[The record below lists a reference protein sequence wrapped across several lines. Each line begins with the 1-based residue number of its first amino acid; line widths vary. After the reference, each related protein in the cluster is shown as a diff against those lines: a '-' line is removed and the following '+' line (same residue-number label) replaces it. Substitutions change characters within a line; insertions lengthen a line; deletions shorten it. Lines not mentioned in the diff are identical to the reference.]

1 MDICDKIRR
10 DAEAEYD
17 RATAILLRKL
27 GRGTIWTRAAA
38 RVREQRDEHDSI

>member
-1 MDICDKIRR
+1 MVNFQKADDIRR

-17 RATAILLRKL
+17 RTTAIILRKL

-38 RVREQRDEHDSI
+38 RVKEQDNDR